1 MKAYDTFNPNIPD
14 AEEVIPAPTLP
25 PVSEELRQSEPKRK
39 EKKETV
45 KRVVKNRSLR
55 RNVRR
60 QSLWCPK

>member
-39 EKKETV
+39 EKKRDCKKSCKETGA
-45 KRVVKNRSLR
+45 
-55 RNVRR
+55 
-60 QSLWCPK
+60 

>member
-45 KRVVKNRSLR
+45 KEL
-55 RNVRR
+55 
-60 QSLWCPK
+60 